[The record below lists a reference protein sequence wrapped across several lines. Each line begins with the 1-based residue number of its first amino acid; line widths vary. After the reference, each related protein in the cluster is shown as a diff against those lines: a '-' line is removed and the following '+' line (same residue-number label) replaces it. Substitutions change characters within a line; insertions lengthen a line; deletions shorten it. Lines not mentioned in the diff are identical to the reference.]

1 MPKSNVRLVT
11 RSVIRVANLRL
22 HRPHSLSFRRNYA
35 GDSVGRVAV
44 VATRHGALFRP
55 KKLCLGREDPKG
67 VPLGRGCQLCEQ
79 IARRSGIAVQ
89 KRVMR

>member
-1 MPKSNVRLVT
+1 MPKSNARFVT
-11 RSVIRVANLRL
+11 RSVIRVANPRL
-22 HRPHSLSFRRNYA
+22 HRPHSLGFTSDA

-44 VATRHGALFRP
+44 VATRHGALLRP

-67 VPLGRGCQLCEQ
+67 VPLGRGCQLSEQ